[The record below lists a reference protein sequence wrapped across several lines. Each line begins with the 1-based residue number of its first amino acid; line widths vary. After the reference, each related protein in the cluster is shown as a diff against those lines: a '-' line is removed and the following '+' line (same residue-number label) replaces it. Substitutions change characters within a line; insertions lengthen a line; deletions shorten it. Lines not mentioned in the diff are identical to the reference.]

1 MLTDRLTQQIQSG
14 DRGALDAAML
24 HGGARLVE
32 LLVDPGRDALH
43 IDTLQKLH
51 DYFHARQ
58 IGGALPVEAFDPVD
72 LGPLLGDLQLL
83 DVVEGGR
90 DFRYRVH
97 GTRSAGRAGFDMTG
111 KLVSEMPTRPIVRA
125 LVTAVYRTVATLR
138 VPVAMVHR
146 APIEITQAYWH
157 RLALPM
163 VAAGGAVTRILVGLV
178 AWPTPE

>member
-14 DRGALDAAML
+14 DRTGLNAAVL

-43 IDTLQKLH
+43 VDVLRRLY
-51 DYFHARQ
+51 DYFQARQ
-58 IGGALPVEAFDPVD
+58 VGGVLPMSTFDPLD

-97 GTRSAGRAGFDMTG
+97 GTRSAGRSGFDMTG

-125 LVTAVYRTVATLR
+125 LLTAVYRTVVTVQ

-157 RLALPM
+157 RLALP
-163 VAAGGAVTRILVGLV
+163 VAAGGTVTRILVGLL